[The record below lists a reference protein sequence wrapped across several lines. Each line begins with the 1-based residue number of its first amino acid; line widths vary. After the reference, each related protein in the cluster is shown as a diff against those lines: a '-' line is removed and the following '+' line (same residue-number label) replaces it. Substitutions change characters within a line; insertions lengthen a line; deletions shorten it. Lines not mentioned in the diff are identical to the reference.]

1 MNISGNTILIT
12 GGGTGIGEGLA
23 AALHAAGNHVIIT
36 GRNRAALE
44 RTAAAHPGMAH
55 AVLDVGSAA
64 EIAGVT
70 AKIVAAFPALNI
82 LINNAGIMRPEDL
95 LAMPGTTADAEEMVT
110 TNLLGPI
117 RLTAA
122 LLPQLRRQEAAAIIN
137 VSSGLAFVPLAMT
150 PTYSATKAAL
160 HSYSESLRFQL
171 RETPV
176 QVIELAPPAVA
187 TRLMPGHDENPN
199 SMPLADFIAESMEL
213 LRTQPDA
220 KEICVKRVR
229 MLRDAEA
236 DGRYAAVFAA
246 LNQAPP
252 H

>member
-23 AALHAAGNHVIIT
+23 AALHAAGNQVIIT

-44 RTAAAHPGMAH
+44 RTATAHPGMAH
-55 AVLDVGSAA
+55 EVLDIGSHA

-82 LINNAGIMRPEDL
+82 LINNAGIMRAEDL

-122 LLPQLRRQEAAAIIN
+122 LLPQRDFGVDWPASGCAPLIPPQPPVTISRPASDPPKCCCPAAAK
-137 VSSGLAFVPLAMT
+137 VW
-150 PTYSATKAAL
+150 
-160 HSYSESLRFQL
+160 
-171 RETPV
+171 
-176 QVIELAPPAVA
+176 
-187 TRLMPGHDENPN
+187 
-199 SMPLADFIAESMEL
+199 
-213 LRTQPDA
+213 
-220 KEICVKRVR
+220 
-229 MLRDAEA
+229 
-236 DGRYAAVFAA
+236 
-246 LNQAPP
+246 
-252 H
+252 